1 MRCIPLRILDNRLH
15 RILEGRCLQR
25 PLQFGSFLAC
35 VFQSPEGR
43 KQNSPGR
50 LGCAMARPYLETGC
64 RDVRPRRAQSSRFAE
79 SGLQPWERDAQ
90 RNRPERPSESDLA
103 RNEEYAVTIF
113 DGPVSFAPNC
123 TRRLP
128 QEVPSSCLLEITSGD
143 RPPLQGHSLSV
154 RLPRAE
160 APGLFCF
167 HPSGDGEISKLKRE
181 LQAAPLQNHDHYRF
195 FSRTNK

>member
-1 MRCIPLRILDNRLH
+1 LRTS
-15 RILEGRCLQR
+15 LEGRCWQR
-25 PLQFGSFLAC
+25 QLQFGSFLAC

-43 KQNSPGR
+43 KQNSPG
-50 LGCAMARPYLETGC
+50 
-64 RDVRPRRAQSSRFAE
+64 
-79 SGLQPWERDAQ
+79 LQPWERDAQ
-90 RNRPERPSESDLA
+90 RNRTEKASESELA
-103 RNEEYAVTIF
+103 RTEEYAVIIF

-128 QEVPSSCLLEITSGD
+128 EEVPSSCFLEITSGD
-143 RPPLQGHSLSV
+143 RSPFQGDSISV
-154 RLPRAE
+154 RRPRAE

-181 LQAAPLQNHDHYRF
+181 LQAAPLQNHNHYRF